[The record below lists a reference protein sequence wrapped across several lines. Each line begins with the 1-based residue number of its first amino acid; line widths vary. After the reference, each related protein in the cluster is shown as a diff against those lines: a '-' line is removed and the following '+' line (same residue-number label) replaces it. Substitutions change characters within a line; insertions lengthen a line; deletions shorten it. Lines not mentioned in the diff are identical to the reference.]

1 MISSATA
8 SCGDSSRHVDCVTRR
23 ASSRLLLL
31 LLLLLTVSRVEAN
44 EDAEHQREPR
54 TTGSSDGSAA
64 ISFVGNASA
73 EDAGSVNQMEL
84 MRPEATHVDW
94 LVDVGACSGVLIAPT
109 FVLTSAGC
117 TEQFSE
123 AGVVESVQLWVT
135 KENENATS
143 IGIPIVRELQA
154 ATIDGTSSSA
164 VRAHL
169 ASAFVILELSE
180 EAPVRPV
187 VLESLAE
194 SWKNEVNLLED
205 DWRVRLVGGWKAQG
219 DGAERSRF
227 AVNARRD
234 GEACSVTQDEALC
247 VVASV
252 TCKAIC
258 SVSVLDPVFLVA
270 QHSFDED
277 QDMRLIGVSRTGS
290 FVSCRDSA
298 KPGSSVVEFHPV
310 TSLAELT
317 NLHGVGHKWTTSP
330 TDTGG
335 FRDASSGDSGDTSVG
350 EESGIHQQLPE
361 LLAEFPELG
370 RLRVANETARDFG
383 AYVVLIAPRFV
394 LTRAQWLIESRV
406 TNSSLDQT
414 GLQVDFL
421 TETIPVKSI
430 IFQNEQ
436 QERGV
441 VQFEDDN
448 NDADLVVLE
457 LVFEVSIAPS
467 RILATSLQLDTVSSR
482 SEVAVLD
489 ATSEPEEGKRPRPI
503 PGTIKDMALTSC
515 PSTATQTSSLE
526 FVCANAPH
534 FTRHTPPPI
543 LNQGILRV
551 NGLLVGFS
559 ASPLSQFP
567 STGSKVYERYQFTR
581 LSSERHVQFLATA
594 TQSTAVLKE
603 KDDIVEE
610 LEPGV
615 DFPSFIATF
624 SAVGVHDKVI
634 HCQGMLVAPKFVLTT
649 ASCALENPISEI
661 RFHLPSGDMVR
672 VAYSPQ
678 MTILHPKYNRSALA
692 TDERFDIAILELE
705 FAVTV
710 VPATLSLGGG
720 LTNETSDGLIG
731 FQVATMNTYLSGPEA
746 LYVSRVAFNRSA
758 KCSTRGVRGSDL
770 SLSARLQMS
779 VCITPSWNS
788 PEEGAAVFSPLP
800 LPEIGTPDFNNDRRG
815 MPDPVVGDLEAP
827 LFPGESENGDVAIS
841 PPSLNGSLVGKLL
854 NNSRISMVGFAVA
867 QEISDSSGSI
877 NDGSESSGEVYS
889 ISSVADFAVF
899 INAYVVGASWE
910 SGGLTVDDPLQ
921 ISKQYIV
928 GLRVS
933 KTGQNFCGGSLIAP
947 SYVLTAAHCVI
958 DGLANWVSV
967 GSSSSSG
974 ESSEAIPIITKSIVI
989 HHKYGSPSH
998 FSFDAAIFE
1007 LKSPAYADPVKLDK
1021 SPDFASGEKA
1031 TMYGYGVQSQSSSN
1045 MKVLSSEIHAVDLSL
1060 LSQAQC
1066 KATLPDID
1074 RSMLCAVGDNGAD
1087 ACKGDSGGPLVVPE
1101 SRSNQDVLVGFVSSG
1116 YDCGLKNV
1124 PGIYMRVSSLTEFIK
1139 DNTVGAAW
1147 STVSVSQQPQRT
1159 PTVSPSTPSLTPL
1172 IDPKF
1177 RDLDGLT
1184 PSKSPISAG
1193 SSSDDDAEIS
1203 PATTTSQSSKSAPI
1217 RVMDLPSDLKPQV
1230 RDAVLLYLLGIS
1242 LDSDFFISSAFLKR
1256 LAQED
1261 NEIRF
1266 FSSGNLSHLLEIL
1279 KRHNNK
1285 PLYAR
1290 TDRFKRRKTGTN
1302 ALRQETA
1309 GKRNGVSDSTVCTP

>member
-1 MISSATA
+1 MISPA
-8 SCGDSSRHVDCVTRR
+8 SCDDSSRHVGGITRR
-23 ASSRLLLL
+23 ASSGLLLL
-31 LLLLLTVSRVEAN
+31 LLLLLTVSKAEAN

-54 TTGSSDGSAA
+54 TTGSSDGNVA
-64 ISFVGNASA
+64 ISFVGDASA
-73 EDAGSVNQMEL
+73 EDTGNVNQMEP
-84 MRPEATHVDW
+84 MSPEAMHVDW

-117 TEQFSE
+117 TEQSSK

-143 IGIPIVRELQA
+143 IGVPIARELQA
-154 ATIDGTSSSA
+154 VTIDGTSSSA
-164 VRAHL
+164 VRAHS

-187 VLESLAE
+187 VLESPAE

-205 DWRVRLVGGWKAQG
+205 NWRVRLVGAWKAQD
-219 DGAERSRF
+219 DGAEGSRF

-234 GEACSVTQDEALC
+234 DGACSVTQDEVLC

-252 TCKAIC
+252 TCKAIR
-258 SVSVLDPVFLVA
+258 SVSVRDPVFLVA

-277 QDMRLIGVSRTGS
+277 QDMRLIGVSRTDS
-290 FVSCRDSA
+290 FASCRDSA
-298 KPGSSVVEFHPV
+298 KPGSSVIEFLPV

-317 NLHGVGHKWTTSP
+317 NLYGVDHKWTTSP
-330 TDTGG
+330 TDMSG
-335 FRDASSGDSGDTSVG
+335 FRDASSGDSDDTSVG
-350 EESGIHQQLPE
+350 EESGTHQQLPE

-370 RLRVANETARDFG
+370 CLRVANETARDFG

-394 LTRAQWLIESRV
+394 LTRAQWLIKSRV
-406 TNSSLDQT
+406 TSSSLNQT
-414 GLQVDFL
+414 ELQVGFI

-436 QERGV
+436 QEQGV

-457 LVFEVSIAPS
+457 LAFEVSIAPS

-482 SEVAVLD
+482 SEVVVLD

-515 PSTATQTSSLE
+515 LSTATQTSSLE

-534 FTRHTPPPI
+534 FAHHAPPSI

-559 ASPLSQFP
+559 ASPLSQSP

-581 LSSERHVQFLATA
+581 LSSKRHVQFLANA
-594 TQSTAVLKE
+594 TQSTAVLKGEE

-610 LEPGV
+610 LKPGV

-624 SAVGVHDKVI
+624 SAAGVHDKVI

-661 RFHLPSGDMVR
+661 RFHFPSGDMVR

-678 MTILHPKYNRSALA
+678 MTIPHPKYNRSALA
-692 TDERFDIAILELE
+692 ADERFDIAILELE
-705 FAVTV
+705 FAVMV

-731 FQVATMNTYLSGPEA
+731 FQVSIMNTYLSGQEA

-758 KCSTRGVRGSDL
+758 KCSTRGVRDSGS
-770 SLSARLQMS
+770 SLPARLQVS

-788 PEEGAAVFSPLP
+788 PEEGAAVFSPP
-800 LPEIGTPDFNNDRRG
+800 PFPEIGTPGFKNGHRG
-815 MPDPVVGDLEAP
+815 MPDPVVGDPEAP
-827 LFPGESENGDVAIS
+827 LLPGESENGDVVIP

-867 QEISDSSGSI
+867 QEI
-877 NDGSESSGEVYS
+877 SESSGEVYS

-910 SGGLTVDDPLQ
+910 SGGLTVDGPLQ

-947 SYVLTAAHCVI
+947 SYVLTAAHCVT

-974 ESSEAIPIITKSIVI
+974 ESSEVIPIITKSIVI
-989 HHKYGSPSH
+989 HHKYGFPSQ

-1021 SPDFASGEKA
+1021 SPDFASGERA
-1031 TMYGYGVQSQSSSN
+1031 TMYGYGIQSQSSSN
-1045 MKVLSSEIHAVDLSL
+1045 MKILSSEIHAVDLSL

-1066 KATLPDID
+1066 KVTLPDID
-1074 RSMLCAVGDNGAD
+1074 RSMLCAVGNNGAD

-1124 PGIYMRVSSLTEFIK
+1124 PGIYMRVSSLTKFIK

-1147 STVSVSQQPQRT
+1147 STVAVSQQPQQT
-1159 PTVSPSTPSLTPL
+1159 PAVSPSTPSLTPST
-1172 IDPKF
+1172 DSEF
-1177 RDLDGLT
+1177 RDLDDPM
-1184 PSKSPISAG
+1184 PSKSPTSVE

-1203 PATTTSQSSKSAPI
+1203 PAITTSQSSKSAPI
-1217 RVMDLPSDLKPQV
+1217 RVVDLPSGLKPQV

-1242 LDSDFFISSAFLKR
+1242 SDSDFFISSAFLKR

-1290 TDRFKRRKTGTN
+1290 TDRFKRRKTGTD
-1302 ALRQETA
+1302 ALRQETIS
-1309 GKRNGVSDSTVCTP
+1309 KRNGVSDSTVCTP